1 MKKSIFNLALLSML
15 FVLGACSV
23 APTVPGG
30 TGDEVVD
37 GGLSDALDQIGGSD
51 AVNGMDIWSM
61 SAKESAGNIT
71 STCTDI
77 LYFSANKFKNILTFT
92 YDGTGDISR
101 IEVTFDNEVAIKSAA
116 EGTLAT
122 STTFKLF
129 NNTGAEIT
137 ELQGYTTLYT
147 QTSTKETCW
156 VSSKLGGND
165 KWKSVEARTSYHIVS
180 KVGDKL
186 SMIRISLKTEGKPED
201 GYTIYG
207 TMDESIKNAR
217 TYTKK

>member
-1 MKKSIFNLALLSML
+1 MKKSIFNVALLAML

-23 APTVPGG
+23 VVPGG
-30 TGDEVVD
+30 TGDQVID
-37 GGLSDALDQIGGSD
+37 AGLSDALDQIGS
-51 AVNGMDIWSM
+51 VEGMDIWSSEFEDTEDGSLFFNGVM
-61 SAKESAGNIT
+61 N
-71 STCTDI
+71 
-77 LYFSANKFKNILTFT
+77 LYISANEYKSADVTI
-92 YDGTGDISR
+92 YDGTDPNG
-101 IEVTFDNEVAIKSAA
+101 VVWNNEVVGKRAE

-122 STTFKLF
+122 STGFKLF
-129 NNTGAEIT
+129 DRSSVEIT
-137 ELQGYTTLYT
+137 DLQGYTTLYT

-165 KWKSVEARTSYHIVS
+165 KWEPREASTSYNIVS

-186 SMIRISLKTEGKPED
+186 SMIRVDLKTEGKPED
-201 GYTIYG
+201 GYTINS

>member
-1 MKKSIFNLALLSML
+1 MKKSIFNVALLAML

-23 APTVPGG
+23 VVPGG
-30 TGDEVVD
+30 TGDQVID

-61 SAKESAGNIT
+61 SVKYSEGNLT
-71 STCTDI
+71 GTCTDV
-77 LYFSANKFKNILTFT
+77 LYFSANKFKNISTFT

-101 IEVTFDNEVAIKSAA
+101 IEVTFDNEVACKSAA

-137 ELQGYTTLYT
+137 DLQGYTTLYT
-147 QTSTKETCW
+147 QISTKETRW
-156 VSSKLGGND
+156 TSSKLGGND
-165 KWKSVEARTSYHIVS
+165 KWKSVEARTSYNIVS

-186 SMIRISLKTEGKPED
+186 SMITVDLKTTGKPED
-201 GYTIYG
+201 GYRINS